1 MFLYLNFRKNAGL
14 VGHHA
19 FHKEDKVAPIILE
32 EIRQLIATTKNEY
45 GGSRACPDSKE
56 VDSFLAGLYKP
67 TIPQLREL
75 IQKYEAWAAPFAGP
89 ALLHEIQEHIL
100 VKDSH

>member
-14 VGHHA
+14 LGHHA
-19 FHKEDKVAPIILE
+19 FHKEEKVAPIILD
-32 EIRQLIATTKNEY
+32 EIRQLIANTKNEY
-45 GGSRACPDSKE
+45 GRNCPDSKE
-56 VDSFLAGLYKP
+56 IETFLGSLYKP

-75 IQKYEAWAAPFAGP
+75 IQKYEAWASPFAGTS
-89 ALLHEIQEHIL
+89 LLHDIQEHVL